1 MKICS
6 ACKTENNDTR
16 VFCLNCRER
25 LPAPALGSAPGLPES
40 IAQVSAPRFS
50 SEVTKKKQIPRRSPN
65 ARRSYIGLL
74 WNLLFWGILAGLV
87 WSIYLVTQP
96 PSSVQP
102 PVERNAVAASSL
114 AAFFKKASATPAGA
128 WMGSEDAINGFLLEN
143 VRLVP
148 LASRIGLHT
157 EFNRCF
163 VELHEG
169 RLNFVMQQ
177 TVQGYPLYFSLLL
190 EPYTEDGD
198 LKVRLAGASFGRLRI
213 PALIAP
219 FVVSLWQ
226 PCFDSLGT
234 IVDRLDSASS
244 ASVTPK
250 SLVVRWPAKTDS

>member
-25 LPAPALGSAPGLPES
+25 LPAPVLGSAPGLPES
-40 IAQVSAPRFS
+40 VEQVAAPHFS
-50 SEVTKKKQIPRRSPN
+50 PVVTKKKKIPRKSPN

-102 PVERNAVAASSL
+102 PVERNAVVASSL
-114 AAFFKKASATPAGA
+114 AAFFKKASAAPAGA

-169 RLNFVMQQ
+169 RLDFVMQQ

-190 EPYTEDGD
+190 EPYSEDGD

-213 PALIAP
+213 PALLAP
-219 FVVSLWQ
+219 FVISLWQ